1 MEQRKNEAMRQRV
14 DQLIACG
21 YSLTGRDPVRLERGR
36 SVKVVRGKVII
47 DL

>member
-1 MEQRKNEAMRQRV
+1 MSQRKNDAMRKRV
-14 DQLIACG
+14 DDLIACG

-36 SVKVVRGKVII
+36 SVKVIRGKVII